1 MAQRVTGPEIE
12 ALIQLLAKLPGL
24 GPRSARRAAL
34 HLIKKKDQLLYPLAH
49 AASEAADKVS
59 ECNICGN
66 VDTANPCTV
75 CTDPR
80 RDRTTIVV
88 VEDVADLWALER
100 AKAVNS
106 LYHVLGGTLS
116 PLDGVGPEDL
126 RIDELVNRVSGPPEI
141 GTDGEP
147 KRTEL
152 ILAVNATVE
161 GQTTAHYISD
171 KFEGIDVKI
180 TRLAHGVP
188 VGGELDYLDE
198 GTLSAAIKSRS
209 DF

>member
-1 MAQRVTGPEIE
+1 MANKVSGSEIE

-34 HLIKKKDQLLYPLAH
+34 HLIKKKDALLYPLAN
-49 AASEAADKVS
+49 AAREAAELVG
-59 ECNICGN
+59 ECSTCGN
-66 VDTANPCTV
+66 VDTSDPCTI
-75 CTDPR
+75 CQDPR
-80 RDRTTIVV
+80 RDHSTIVV

-116 PLDGVGPEDL
+116 PLDGIGPEDL
-126 RIDELVNRVSGPPEI
+126 NIDKLIDRAHQPG
-141 GTDGEP
+141 DGE
-147 KRTEL
+147 KRLEL

-161 GQTTAHYISD
+161 GQTTAHYITDRLS
-171 KFEGIDVKI
+171 GIDVKI

-198 GTLSAAIKSRS
+198 GTLAAAIKSRS